1 MIQHQKLIPIHSFNN
16 LKRIKL
22 NKLPHIKPQSF
33 YLPSHTK
40 KPSPK
45 PTILAPLPILPKVSY
60 KIQKN
65 ANISAFPID
74 SSSSDSE
81 QHENYDFESEK
92 ISFDIV
98 EAYVSANCNKIAI
111 KCIKDII
118 SASLVLFSNY
128 ILDKYIIEVLNET
141 IILVAKQAYSEII
154 DHNFIEYEDEILE
167 NELKVQISS
176 VAETVSLEV
185 IQEALCFEMF
195 ESFPLQEIIAEQY
208 AEEKY

>member
-1 MIQHQKLIPIHSFNN
+1 MEWKQSKKIKDSNSLWDDRFYLGKLHDYSSTSLIQHQKLIPIHSFNN

-118 SASLVLFSNY
+118 SASLG
-128 ILDKYIIEVLNET
+128 
-141 IILVAKQAYSEII
+141 
-154 DHNFIEYEDEILE
+154 
-167 NELKVQISS
+167 
-176 VAETVSLEV
+176 
-185 IQEALCFEMF
+185 C
-195 ESFPLQEIIAEQY
+195 
-208 AEEKY
+208 